1 MKRVTSIKFLS
12 IFTMLLMISFL
23 MNAQTQT
30 LTPEEKKAAEIKKLE
45 TSLNTAKAKVAQ
57 AQRKIEVADSLV
69 VAGEAMIE
77 ESRTEDKAISAERKA
92 LEKEYEANR
101 KPIEKQTTSK
111 DKEEATAA
119 KAELKAL
126 DTQYKADVKVLD
138 TRYKESTKKF
148 TTANSNIDKG
158 KMNKKTGKDALN
170 LAEANLETAQ
180 ARYDAATAPPEDKK
194 KK

>member
-1 MKRVTSIKFLS
+1 MKKVTIIRFLS
-12 IFTMLLMISFL
+12 ILTILFSLTLLTTG
-23 MNAQTQT
+23 QTTT
-30 LTPEEKKAAEIKKLE
+30 LTPAEKKAAEIKKLE
-45 TSLNTAKAKVAQ
+45 TNLNAAKTKVAQ

-77 ESRTEDKAISAERKA
+77 ESRTEDKAISTERKA
-92 LEKEYEANR
+92 LDKEYEANR

-126 DTQYKADVKVLD
+126 DTQYKADAKVLD

-148 TTANSNIDKG
+148 TTGNSNIDKG

-180 ARYDAATAPPEDKK
+180 AKYDAATAPPEEKK

>member
-1 MKRVTSIKFLS
+1 MKRVTSIMFLP
-12 IFTMLLMISFL
+12 IITILLMISFTA
-23 MNAQTQT
+23 NGQTKT

-45 TSLNTAKAKVAQ
+45 TNLETAKTKVAQ
-57 AQRKIEVADSLV
+57 AQRKIEIADSLV
-69 VAGEAMIE
+69 VAGEALIE
-77 ESRTEDKAISAERKA
+77 ESRTEDKAISAERKTLA
-92 LEKEYEANR
+92 KEYEANR

-148 TTANSNIDKG
+148 TTGNSNIDKG
-158 KMNKKTGKDALN
+158 KMNKKTSKDALN
-170 LAEANLETAQ
+170 LAEANLEVAQ
-180 ARYDAATAPPEDKK
+180 EKYDAATAPPEEKK

>member
-1 MKRVTSIKFLS
+1 
-12 IFTMLLMISFL
+12 MISFSV
-23 MNAQTQT
+23 NAQTKT

-45 TSLNTAKAKVAQ
+45 TNLNTAKTKVAQ

-69 VAGEAMIE
+69 AAGETMLE
-77 ESRTEDKAISAERKA
+77 ESRTEDKAISSERKN
-92 LEKEYEANR
+92 LDKEYSANR

-126 DTQYKADVKVLD
+126 DTQYKADVKALD

-158 KMNKKTGKDALN
+158 KLNKKTAKDALN
-170 LAEANLETAQ
+170 IAEANLEAAQ
-180 ARYDAATAPPEDKK
+180 EKYDAATAPPEEKK

>member
-1 MKRVTSIKFLS
+1 MKRATSNKFIS
-12 IFTMLLMISFL
+12 IFTFLLMISFIA
-23 MNAQTQT
+23 NAQTQT

-45 TSLNTAKAKVAQ
+45 TSLNAAKAKVDQ

-69 VAGEAMIE
+69 TAGEAMLE
-77 ESRTEDKAISAERKA
+77 ESRTEDKAITSERKA
-92 LEKEYEANR
+92 LEKEYSANR

-119 KAELKAL
+119 KAELKTL
-126 DTQYKADVKVLD
+126 DTQYKADVKALD
-138 TRYKESTKKF
+138 ARYKESTKKF

-158 KMNKKTGKDALN
+158 KMNKKTAKDALN
-170 LAEANLETAQ
+170 LAETNLETAQ
-180 ARYDAATAPPEDKK
+180 AKYDAATAPPEEKK